1 MELDLR
7 GRTAYVSGGTE
18 GIGRGIVEAL
28 AAEGVHIFVAARS
41 RDRLAGLA
49 EDITRRFG
57 VDCAWA
63 AADFSVAGQA
73 GRSAEAALT
82 SFGTVDIVINNAG
95 RSLPLPLDAPAGEWH
110 AGFQLNFLS
119 HLEVILALAPGMRH
133 RRWGR
138 IVNIMGVSFRSPR
151 KVSAG
156 TPAKFAL
163 LATSKALA
171 AELAEDEVTINA
183 VGVGKIESTQI
194 NEMYYTDAADRAAF
208 AAAEIPLRR
217 FGAPADVA
225 HAVTFLASSAASYIT
240 GSVLTV
246 DGGLNKFVF

>member
-7 GRTAYVSGGTE
+7 GRTAFVSGGTE

-28 AAEGVHIFVAARS
+28 AAEGVRTFVVARS

-49 EDITRRFG
+49 DDITRRFA
-57 VDCAWA
+57 VECAWA
-63 AADFSVAGQA
+63 DADFLVAGEA
-73 GRSAEAALT
+73 GRSAQTALA
-82 SFGTVDIVINNAG
+82 SFGSVDIVINNAG

-119 HLEVILALAPGMRH
+119 HLEVIRALAPGMRN

-138 IVNIMGVSFRSPR
+138 IINIMGVSFRSPR

-171 AELAEDEVTINA
+171 AELAQDAVTINA
-183 VGVGKIESTQI
+183 VAVGKIESAQI
-194 NEMYYTDAADRAAF
+194 NEMYFTDAAERAAF
-208 AAAEIPLRR
+208 ASAEIPLGR

-225 HAVTFLASSAASYIT
+225 HAVTFLASSAASYMT

-246 DGGLNKFVF
+246 DGGLNKFVL